1 MFYTTYN
8 FLFFLFIYLFF
19 FFDHNLTIAY
29 LQQNIVI
36 IVTKEVF
43 VVPIPEI
50 SGISEII

>member
-1 MFYTTYN
+1 MFYTTYQ
-8 FLFFLFIYLFF
+8 IFF
-19 FFDHNLTIAY
+19 FFDHNLTTGY